1 MDQTTRRPPRPG
13 GLLKLEGTV
22 GENRNSSAIR
32 TMSRSIGMNNN
43 RTTTAP
49 LLVLPFLVA
58 ALITYP
64 QPRDLQQ
71 RNENHDLILT
81 IISVYNDQGGLIA
94 DLNKSVFTMGMA
106 NWQK

>member
-1 MDQTTRRPPRPG
+1 
-13 GLLKLEGTV
+13 
-22 GENRNSSAIR
+22 
-32 TMSRSIGMNNN
+32 MNNN

-71 RNENHDLILT
+71 RNENHDLIPIT
-81 IISVYNDQGGLIA
+81 VSVYNEQGGLIA
-94 DLNKSVFTMGMA
+94 DLNKSVFAIYDNKEVQDISYFNNEDQPISIGLDVRLEA
-106 NWQK
+106 HY